1 MNKPVSITDK
11 LRAASYGHPIVSIA
25 WPHRL
30 FHEAANTIS
39 ELEAENQR
47 LRNALKEIAD
57 GEIYPQEVARAA
69 LYG

>member
-1 MNKPVSITDK
+1 MSKPVSITDK
-11 LRAASYGHPIVSIA
+11 LRSAAYGHPIASIP

-30 FHEAANTIS
+30 LHEAANTIS